1 LKIKIGL
8 KGKIDNE
15 GVVIMENLIKRFVK
29 YAKVHTT
36 SSEDSETVPSTEIQ
50 KNLGKILVEDL
61 KEIGLS
67 DAYMDDKGYVYATL
81 KSNTDKNL
89 KKIGFIAHMDTSPA
103 ASGENVN
110 PQIHRNYDGGDIVV
124 NKEKNIV
131 LSPNEFSILS
141 EKVGKTIITSD
152 GTTLLGADDKAGIT
166 EIIEA
171 LKYII
176 ENPQIEHSDIKV
188 CFTPDEEVGRGADFF
203 DVEGFNTDF
212 AYTVDGG
219 EIGELEY
226 ENFNASSVDIKII
239 GKSVHPGSAYN
250 VMINAASVA
259 TEFNSMVPQNEVPEK
274 TKGYEGFYMLTS
286 ISGEVDESKLSY
298 ILRDF
303 DLDGLNQRKAKIEEI
318 TKTLQQK
325 YGEDR
330 IIVDIKDSYY
340 NMKEKIEPVMY
351 IIDLAKKAMKDAD
364 IEPKIVPIRGGT
376 DGARISY
383 MGIPTPNLFT
393 GGYNFHGYYEY
404 AVAEEMEKAKEVI
417 INIVKNNK

>member
-1 LKIKIGL
+1 
-8 KGKIDNE
+8 
-15 GVVIMENLIKRFVK
+15 MENLIKRFVK

-36 SSEDSETVPSTEIQ
+36 SNEDSETVPSTEIQ

-81 KSNTDKNL
+81 KSNTYKNL

-226 ENFNASSVDIKII
+226 ENFNASSVDVKII

-250 VMINAASVA
+250 VMINATSVA

-286 ISGEVDESKLSY
+286 ISGEVDEAKLSY

-318 TKTLQQK
+318 AKTLQQK

-330 IIVDIKDSYY
+330 IIVEIKDSYY

>member
-1 LKIKIGL
+1 
-8 KGKIDNE
+8 
-15 GVVIMENLIKRFVK
+15 MENLIKRFVK

-36 SSEDSETVPSTEIQ
+36 SNEDSETVPSTEIQ

-250 VMINAASVA
+250 VMINAAAVA

-286 ISGEVDESKLSY
+286 ISGEVDEAKLSY

-318 TKTLQQK
+318 AKILQQK

-330 IIVDIKDSYY
+330 IIVEIKDSYY

>member
-1 LKIKIGL
+1 
-8 KGKIDNE
+8 
-15 GVVIMENLIKRFVK
+15 MENLIKRFVK

-50 KNLGKILVEDL
+50 KDLGKVLVEDL

-81 KSNTDKNL
+81 KANTDKNL

-141 EKVGKTIITSD
+141 EKLGKTIITSD

-250 VMINAASVA
+250 VMINAAAVA
-259 TEFNSMVPQNEVPEK
+259 TEFHSMVPQNEVPEK
-274 TKGYEGFYMLTS
+274 TKGYEGFYMLTY
-286 ISGEVDESKLSY
+286 IGGEVDEAKLSY

>member
-1 LKIKIGL
+1 
-8 KGKIDNE
+8 
-15 GVVIMENLIKRFVK
+15 MENLIKRFVK

-81 KSNTDKNL
+81 KANTDKKL

-286 ISGEVDESKLSY
+286 ISGEVDEAKLSY

-330 IIVDIKDSYY
+330 IIVEIKDSYY

>member
-1 LKIKIGL
+1 
-8 KGKIDNE
+8 
-15 GVVIMENLIKRFVK
+15 MENLIKRFVK

-36 SSEDSETVPSTEIQ
+36 SNEDSETVPSTEIQ

-110 PQIHRNYDGGDIVV
+110 PQIHRNYDGGDIIV

-226 ENFNASSVDIKII
+226 ENFNASSVDVKII

-286 ISGEVDESKLSY
+286 ISGEVDEAKLSY

-303 DLDGLNQRKAKIEEI
+303 DLDGLNQRKAKMEEI

-330 IIVDIKDSYY
+330 IIVEIKDSYY

>member
-1 LKIKIGL
+1 MQ
-8 KGKIDNE
+8 D
-15 GVVIMENLIKRFVK
+15 LINRFIK

-36 SSEDSETVPSTEIQ
+36 SSEYSESVPTTEIQ
-50 KNLGKILVEDL
+50 KDLGKILVEDL
-61 KEIGLS
+61 KEIGLE
-67 DAYMDDKGYVYATL
+67 DAHMDEKGYVYATL

-89 KKIGFIAHMDTSPA
+89 NKIGFIAHMDTSPA

-110 PQIHRNYDGGDIVV
+110 PQIHRNYDGGDIIV

-131 LSPNEFSILS
+131 LSPSEFSILS
-141 EKVGKTIITSD
+141 QKVGKTIITSD

-250 VMINAASVA
+250 VMINAAAVA

-286 ISGEVDESKLSY
+286 ISGEVDEAKLSY

-318 TKTLQQK
+318 AKILQQK

-330 IIVDIKDSYY
+330 IIVEIKDSYY

>member
-1 LKIKIGL
+1 
-8 KGKIDNE
+8 
-15 GVVIMENLIKRFVK
+15 MENLIKRFVK

-50 KNLGKILVEDL
+50 KDLGKILVEDL

-250 VMINAASVA
+250 VMINAAAVA
-259 TEFNSMVPQNEVPEK
+259 TEFHSMVPQNEVPEK
-274 TKGYEGFYMLTS
+274 TKGYEGFYMLTY
-286 ISGEVDESKLSY
+286 IGGEVDEAKLSY

-330 IIVDIKDSYY
+330 IIVEIKDSYY

-364 IEPKIVPIRGGT
+364 VEPKIVPIRGGT

>member
-1 LKIKIGL
+1 
-8 KGKIDNE
+8 
-15 GVVIMENLIKRFVK
+15 MENLIKRFVK

-141 EKVGKTIITSD
+141 EKLGKTIITSD

-286 ISGEVDESKLSY
+286 ISGEVDEAKLSY

>member
-1 LKIKIGL
+1 
-8 KGKIDNE
+8 
-15 GVVIMENLIKRFVK
+15 MENLIKRFVK

-50 KNLGKILVEDL
+50 KDLGKVLVEDL

-141 EKVGKTIITSD
+141 EKLGKTIITSD

-286 ISGEVDESKLSY
+286 ISGEVDEAKLSY

-330 IIVDIKDSYY
+330 IIVEIKDSYY

>member
-1 LKIKIGL
+1 
-8 KGKIDNE
+8 
-15 GVVIMENLIKRFVK
+15 MENLIKRFVK

-36 SSEDSETVPSTEIQ
+36 SSEYSETVPSTEIQ
-50 KNLGKILVEDL
+50 KDLGKILVEDL

-250 VMINAASVA
+250 VMINAAAVA
-259 TEFNSMVPQNEVPEK
+259 TEFHSMVPQNEVPEK
-274 TKGYEGFYMLTS
+274 TKGYEGFYMLTY
-286 ISGEVDESKLSY
+286 IGGEVDEAKLSY

-330 IIVDIKDSYY
+330 IIVEIKDSYY

>member
-1 LKIKIGL
+1 
-8 KGKIDNE
+8 
-15 GVVIMENLIKRFVK
+15 MENLIKRFVK

-50 KNLGKILVEDL
+50 KDLGKVLVEDL

-81 KSNTDKNL
+81 KANTDKNL

-131 LSPNEFSILS
+131 LSPNKFSILS
-141 EKVGKTIITSD
+141 EKLGKTIITSD

-250 VMINAASVA
+250 VMINAAAVA
-259 TEFNSMVPQNEVPEK
+259 TEFHSMVPQNEVPEK
-274 TKGYEGFYMLTS
+274 TKGYEGFYMLTY
-286 ISGEVDESKLSY
+286 IGGEVDEAKLSY

-330 IIVDIKDSYY
+330 IIVEIKDSYY

>member
-1 LKIKIGL
+1 
-8 KGKIDNE
+8 
-15 GVVIMENLIKRFVK
+15 MENLIKRFVK

-81 KSNTDKNL
+81 KSNTDKKL

-110 PQIHRNYDGGDIVV
+110 PQIHRNYDGGDIIV

-250 VMINAASVA
+250 VMINAAAVA

-286 ISGEVDESKLSY
+286 ISGEVDEAKLSY

-318 TKTLQQK
+318 AKILQQK

-330 IIVDIKDSYY
+330 IIVEIKDSYY

>member
-1 LKIKIGL
+1 
-8 KGKIDNE
+8 
-15 GVVIMENLIKRFVK
+15 MENLIKRFVK

-50 KNLGKILVEDL
+50 KDLGKILVEDL

-226 ENFNASSVDIKII
+226 ENFNASSVDVKII

-250 VMINAASVA
+250 VMINAAAVA
-259 TEFNSMVPQNEVPEK
+259 TEFHSMVPQNEVPEK
-274 TKGYEGFYMLTS
+274 TKGYEGFYMLTY
-286 ISGEVDESKLSY
+286 IGGEVDEAKLSY

-330 IIVDIKDSYY
+330 IIVEIKDSYY

>member
-1 LKIKIGL
+1 
-8 KGKIDNE
+8 
-15 GVVIMENLIKRFVK
+15 MENLIKRFVK

-36 SSEDSETVPSTEIQ
+36 SNEDSETVPSTEIQ

-81 KSNTDKNL
+81 KANTDKNL

-141 EKVGKTIITSD
+141 EKLGKTIITSD

-250 VMINAASVA
+250 VMINAAAVA
-259 TEFNSMVPQNEVPEK
+259 TEFHSMVPQNEVPEK
-274 TKGYEGFYMLTS
+274 TKGYEGFYMLTY
-286 ISGEVDESKLSY
+286 IGGEVDEAKLSY

-330 IIVDIKDSYY
+330 IIVEIKDSYY

>member
-1 LKIKIGL
+1 
-8 KGKIDNE
+8 
-15 GVVIMENLIKRFVK
+15 MENLIKRFVK

-36 SSEDSETVPSTEIQ
+36 SNEDSETVPSSEIQ

-110 PQIHRNYDGGDIVV
+110 PQIHRNYDGGDIIV

-131 LSPNEFSILS
+131 LSPSEFSILS
-141 EKVGKTIITSD
+141 QKIGKTIITSD

-286 ISGEVDESKLSY
+286 ISGEVDEAKLSY

>member
-1 LKIKIGL
+1 
-8 KGKIDNE
+8 
-15 GVVIMENLIKRFVK
+15 MENLIKRFVK

-50 KNLGKILVEDL
+50 KDLGKILVEDL

-81 KSNTDKNL
+81 KANTDKKL

-250 VMINAASVA
+250 VMINAAAVA
-259 TEFNSMVPQNEVPEK
+259 TEFHSMVPQSEVPEK
-274 TKGYEGFYMLTS
+274 TKGYEGFYMLTY
-286 ISGEVDESKLSY
+286 IGGEVDEAKLSY

-330 IIVDIKDSYY
+330 IIVEIKDSYY

>member
-1 LKIKIGL
+1 
-8 KGKIDNE
+8 
-15 GVVIMENLIKRFVK
+15 MENLIKRFVK

-50 KNLGKILVEDL
+50 KDLGKVLVEDL

-81 KSNTDKNL
+81 KANTDKNL

-141 EKVGKTIITSD
+141 EKLGKTIITSD

-250 VMINAASVA
+250 VMINAAAVA
-259 TEFNSMVPQNEVPEK
+259 TEFHSMVPQNEVPEK
-274 TKGYEGFYMLTS
+274 TKGYEGFYMLTY
-286 ISGEVDESKLSY
+286 IGGEVDEAKLSY

-318 TKTLQQK
+318 AKTLQQK

-330 IIVDIKDSYY
+330 IIVEIKDSYY

-376 DGARISY
+376 DEARISY

>member
-1 LKIKIGL
+1 
-8 KGKIDNE
+8 
-15 GVVIMENLIKRFVK
+15 MENLIKRFVK

-36 SSEDSETVPSTEIQ
+36 SREDSETVPSTEIQ
-50 KNLGKILVEDL
+50 KDLGKILVEDL

-81 KSNTDKNL
+81 KANTDKNL

-131 LSPNEFSILS
+131 LSANEFSILS

-250 VMINAASVA
+250 VMINAAAVA

-286 ISGEVDESKLSY
+286 ISGEVDEAKLSY

-318 TKTLQQK
+318 AKILQQK

-330 IIVDIKDSYY
+330 IIVEIKDSYY

>member
-1 LKIKIGL
+1 
-8 KGKIDNE
+8 
-15 GVVIMENLIKRFVK
+15 MENLIKRFVK

-36 SSEDSETVPSTEIQ
+36 SNEDSETVPSTEIQ

-110 PQIHRNYDGGDIVV
+110 PQIHRNYDGGDIIV

-131 LSPNEFSILS
+131 LSPSEFSILS
-141 EKVGKTIITSD
+141 QKIGKTIITSD

-286 ISGEVDESKLSY
+286 ISGEVDEAKLSY

>member
-1 LKIKIGL
+1 
-8 KGKIDNE
+8 
-15 GVVIMENLIKRFVK
+15 MENLIKRFVK

-50 KNLGKILVEDL
+50 KDLGKILVEDL

-81 KSNTDKNL
+81 KANTDKNL

-141 EKVGKTIITSD
+141 EKLGKTIITSD

-259 TEFNSMVPQNEVPEK
+259 TEFHSMVPQNEVPEK

-286 ISGEVDESKLSY
+286 ISGEVDEAKLSY

-318 TKTLQQK
+318 AKILQQK

-330 IIVDIKDSYY
+330 IIVEIKDSYY

>member
-1 LKIKIGL
+1 
-8 KGKIDNE
+8 
-15 GVVIMENLIKRFVK
+15 MENLLNRFLKYVK
-29 YAKVHTT
+29 IHTT
-36 SSEDSETVPSTEIQ
+36 SSEDSETIPTTEIQ

-67 DAYMDDKGYVYATL
+67 NAYMDDYGYVYATL
-81 KSNTDKNL
+81 KSNTNKKL

-103 ASGENVN
+103 ANGENVN
-110 PQIHRNYDGGDIVV
+110 PQIYKNYDGKDIVI

-131 LSPNEFSILS
+131 LSPKEFEVLGKKI
-141 EKVGKTIITSD
+141 GKTIITSD
-152 GTTLLGADDKAGIT
+152 GTTLLGADDKAGIA
-166 EIIEA
+166 EIIEVI
-171 LKYII
+171 KYII
-176 ENPQIEHSDIKV
+176 ENPQIEHSDIKI
-188 CFTPDEEVGRGADFF
+188 CFTPDEEVGKGADFF
-203 DVEGFNTDF
+203 DIEKFNTDF

-226 ENFNASSVDIKII
+226 ENFNAASADIKII

-259 TEFNSMVPQNEVPEK
+259 TEFHAMVPKNEVPEK
-274 TKGYEGFYMLTS
+274 TKGYDGFYMLTD
-286 ISGEVDESKLSY
+286 ISGEVDKAELSY

-303 DLDGLNQRKAKIEEI
+303 DLEGLNKRKEKILEIAKI
-318 TKTLQQK
+318 LQQK
-325 YGEDR
+325 YGKDR
-330 IIVDIKDSYY
+330 IIVNIKDSYY

-351 IIDLAKKAMKDAD
+351 IIDLAKEAMKEAD

-404 AVAEEMEKAKEVI
+404 AVAEEMEKAKQVI
-417 INIVKNNK
+417 INIIKNNN

>member
-1 LKIKIGL
+1 
-8 KGKIDNE
+8 
-15 GVVIMENLIKRFVK
+15 MENLIKRFVK

-36 SSEDSETVPSTEIQ
+36 SNEDSETVPSTEIQ

-81 KSNTDKNL
+81 KSNTDKKL

-110 PQIHRNYDGGDIVV
+110 PQIHRNYDGGDIIV

-131 LSPNEFSILS
+131 LSPSEFSILS
-141 EKVGKTIITSD
+141 QKVGKTIITSD

-250 VMINAASVA
+250 VMINAAAVA

-286 ISGEVDESKLSY
+286 ISGEVDEAKLSY

-318 TKTLQQK
+318 AKILQQK

-330 IIVDIKDSYY
+330 IIVEIKDSYY

>member
-1 LKIKIGL
+1 
-8 KGKIDNE
+8 
-15 GVVIMENLIKRFVK
+15 MENLIKRFVK

-36 SSEDSETVPSTEIQ
+36 SNEDSETVPSTEIQ

-110 PQIHRNYDGGDIVV
+110 PQIHRNYDGGDIIV

-131 LSPNEFSILS
+131 LSPSEFSILS
-141 EKVGKTIITSD
+141 QKIGKTIITSD

-176 ENPQIEHSDIKV
+176 ESPQIEHSDIKV

-286 ISGEVDESKLSY
+286 ISGEVDEAKLSY

-330 IIVDIKDSYY
+330 IIVEIKDSYY

>member
-1 LKIKIGL
+1 
-8 KGKIDNE
+8 
-15 GVVIMENLIKRFVK
+15 MENLIKRFVK

-50 KNLGKILVEDL
+50 KDLGKILVEDL

-81 KSNTDKNL
+81 KANTDKNL

-250 VMINAASVA
+250 VMINAAAVA
-259 TEFNSMVPQNEVPEK
+259 TEFHSMVPQNEVPEK
-274 TKGYEGFYMLTS
+274 TKGYEGFYMLTY
-286 ISGEVDESKLSY
+286 IGGEVDEAKLSY

-330 IIVDIKDSYY
+330 IIVEIKDSYY

-364 IEPKIVPIRGGT
+364 VEPKIVPIRGGT

>member
-1 LKIKIGL
+1 
-8 KGKIDNE
+8 
-15 GVVIMENLIKRFVK
+15 MENLIKRFVK

-50 KNLGKILVEDL
+50 KDLGKVLVEDL

-81 KSNTDKNL
+81 KANTDKNL

-141 EKVGKTIITSD
+141 EKLGKTIITSD

-250 VMINAASVA
+250 VMINAAAVA
-259 TEFNSMVPQNEVPEK
+259 TEFHSMVPQNEVPEK
-274 TKGYEGFYMLTS
+274 TKGYEGFYMLTY
-286 ISGEVDESKLSY
+286 IGGEVDEAKLSY

-330 IIVDIKDSYY
+330 IIVEIKDSYY

-351 IIDLAKKAMKDAD
+351 IIDLAKKAMKDTD
-364 IEPKIVPIRGGT
+364 VEPKIVPIRGGT

>member
-1 LKIKIGL
+1 
-8 KGKIDNE
+8 
-15 GVVIMENLIKRFVK
+15 MENLIKRFVK

-36 SSEDSETVPSTEIQ
+36 SNEDSETVPSTEIQ
-50 KNLGKILVEDL
+50 KDLGKILVEDL

-81 KSNTDKNL
+81 KSNTDKKL

-141 EKVGKTIITSD
+141 EKLGKTIITSD

-226 ENFNASSVDIKII
+226 ENFNASSVDVKII

-250 VMINAASVA
+250 VMINAAAVA
-259 TEFNSMVPQNEVPEK
+259 TEFHSMVPQNEVPEK
-274 TKGYEGFYMLTS
+274 TKGYEGFYMLTY
-286 ISGEVDESKLSY
+286 IGGEVDEAKLSY

-330 IIVDIKDSYY
+330 IIVEIKDSYY

>member
-1 LKIKIGL
+1 
-8 KGKIDNE
+8 
-15 GVVIMENLIKRFVK
+15 MENLIKRFVK

-36 SSEDSETVPSTEIQ
+36 SNEDSETVPSTEIQ
-50 KNLGKILVEDL
+50 KDLGKILVEDL

-81 KSNTDKNL
+81 KANTDKKL

-250 VMINAASVA
+250 VMINAAAVA

-286 ISGEVDESKLSY
+286 ISGEVDEAKLSY

-318 TKTLQQK
+318 AKILQQK

-330 IIVDIKDSYY
+330 IIVEIKDSYY

>member
-1 LKIKIGL
+1 
-8 KGKIDNE
+8 
-15 GVVIMENLIKRFVK
+15 MENLIKRFVK

-36 SSEDSETVPSTEIQ
+36 SNEDSETVPSTEIQ
-50 KNLGKILVEDL
+50 KDLGKILVEDL

-259 TEFNSMVPQNEVPEK
+259 TEFHSMVPQNEVPEK

-286 ISGEVDESKLSY
+286 ISGEVDEAKLSY

-318 TKTLQQK
+318 AKILQQK

-330 IIVDIKDSYY
+330 IIVEIKDSYY

-364 IEPKIVPIRGGT
+364 IEPKIVPIREGT

>member
-1 LKIKIGL
+1 
-8 KGKIDNE
+8 
-15 GVVIMENLIKRFVK
+15 MENLIKRFVK

-36 SSEDSETVPSTEIQ
+36 SNEDSETVPSTEIQ

-286 ISGEVDESKLSY
+286 ISGEVDEAKLSY

-330 IIVDIKDSYY
+330 IIVEIKDSYY

>member
-1 LKIKIGL
+1 
-8 KGKIDNE
+8 
-15 GVVIMENLIKRFVK
+15 MENLIKRFVK

-50 KNLGKILVEDL
+50 KDLGKILVEDL

-250 VMINAASVA
+250 VMINAAAVA
-259 TEFNSMVPQNEVPEK
+259 TEFHSMVPQNEVPEK
-274 TKGYEGFYMLTS
+274 TKGYEGFYMLTY
-286 ISGEVDESKLSY
+286 IGGEVDEAKLSY

>member
-1 LKIKIGL
+1 
-8 KGKIDNE
+8 
-15 GVVIMENLIKRFVK
+15 MENLIKRFVK

-50 KNLGKILVEDL
+50 KDLGKILVEDL

-81 KSNTDKNL
+81 KANTDKKL
-89 KKIGFIAHMDTSPA
+89 KKIGFIAHMDTSPV

-176 ENPQIEHSDIKV
+176 ENLEIEHSDIKV

-250 VMINAASVA
+250 VMINAAAVA
-259 TEFNSMVPQNEVPEK
+259 TEFHSMVPQNEVPEK
-274 TKGYEGFYMLTS
+274 TKGYEGFYMLTY
-286 ISGEVDESKLSY
+286 IGGEVDEAKLSY

-330 IIVDIKDSYY
+330 IIVEIKDSYY

>member
-1 LKIKIGL
+1 
-8 KGKIDNE
+8 
-15 GVVIMENLIKRFVK
+15 MENLIKRFVK

-141 EKVGKTIITSD
+141 EKIGKTIITSD

-226 ENFNASSVDIKII
+226 ENFNASSVDVKII

-286 ISGEVDESKLSY
+286 ISGEVDEAKLSY

-330 IIVDIKDSYY
+330 IIVEIKDSYY

>member
-1 LKIKIGL
+1 MQ
-8 KGKIDNE
+8 D
-15 GVVIMENLIKRFVK
+15 LINRFIK

-36 SSEDSETVPSTEIQ
+36 SSEHSESVPTTEIQ
-50 KNLGKILVEDL
+50 KDLGKILVEDL
-61 KEIGLS
+61 KQIGLE
-67 DAYMDDKGYVYATL
+67 DAHMDEKGYVYATL

-89 KKIGFIAHMDTSPA
+89 NKIGFIAHMDTSPA

-110 PQIHRNYDGGDIVV
+110 PQIHKNYDGNDIVI
-124 NKEKNIV
+124 NSEKNII
-131 LSPNEFSILS
+131 LSPKEFNLLKD
-141 EKVGKTIITSD
+141 KVGKTIITSD
-152 GTTLLGADDKAGIT
+152 GTTLLGADDKAGIA
-166 EIIEA
+166 EIMES
-171 LKYII
+171 LKYIAKHQ
-176 ENPQIEHSDIKV
+176 EIEHSDIYV
-188 CFTPDEEVGRGADFF
+188 CFTPDEEVGKGADLF
-203 DVEGFNTDF
+203 DVDKFKADF

-226 ENFNASSVDIKII
+226 ENFNAASANIKII
-239 GKSVHPGSAYN
+239 GKSVHPGYAYN

-259 TEFNSMVPQNEVPEK
+259 SEFNSMVPNEVPEN
-274 TKGYEGFYMLTS
+274 TQGYEGFYMLNS
-286 ISGEVDESKLSY
+286 ISGEVDKAEIFY

-303 DLDGLNQRKAKIEEI
+303 DLNGLEKRKSKIREI
-318 TKTLQQK
+318 AKTLQQK

-351 IIDLAKKAMKDAD
+351 IIDLAKKAMEDAD
-364 IEPKIVPIRGGT
+364 VEARIVPIRGGT

-404 AVAEEMEKAKEVI
+404 AVVEEMEKAKSVI
-417 INIVKNNK
+417 INIVKNNKNY

>member
-1 LKIKIGL
+1 
-8 KGKIDNE
+8 
-15 GVVIMENLIKRFVK
+15 MENLIKRFVK

-36 SSEDSETVPSTEIQ
+36 SNEDSETVPSTEIQ

-110 PQIHRNYDGGDIVV
+110 PQIHRNYDGGDIIV

-131 LSPNEFSILS
+131 LSPSEFSILS
-141 EKVGKTIITSD
+141 QKIGKTIITSD

-203 DVEGFNTDF
+203 NVEGFNTDF

-286 ISGEVDESKLSY
+286 ISGEVDEAKLSY

>member
-1 LKIKIGL
+1 M
-8 KGKIDNE
+8 
-15 GVVIMENLIKRFVK
+15 MENLINRFIK

-36 SSEDSETVPSTEIQ
+36 SSEESETVPSTEIQ
-50 KNLGKILVEDL
+50 KDLGKILVEDL

-67 DAYMDDKGYVYATL
+67 DAHMDDKGYVYATL
-81 KSNTDKNL
+81 KSNTDKEL

-103 ASGENVN
+103 ASGKGVN
-110 PQIHRNYDGGDIVV
+110 PQIHKNYDGGDIVV
-124 NKEKNIV
+124 NKDKNIV
-131 LSPNEFSILS
+131 LSPNEFSTLQD
-141 EKVGKTIITSD
+141 KVGKTIITSD

-171 LKYII
+171 LKFIV
-176 ENPQIEHSDIKV
+176 EHPEIEHSDIHV

-203 DVEGFNTDF
+203 DVDKFNADF

-239 GKSVHPGSAYN
+239 GKSVHPGYAYN

-259 TEFNSMVPQNEVPEK
+259 SEFHNMVPKDEVPEN
-274 TKGYEGFYMLTS
+274 TQGYEGFYMLTS
-286 ISGEVDESKLSY
+286 ISGEVDEAKLSY

-303 DLDGLNQRKAKIEEI
+303 DLNGLNKRKDKIKEI
-318 TKTLQQK
+318 ANTLQQK

-330 IIVDIKDSYY
+330 IIVEIKDSYY

-351 IIDLAKKAMKDAD
+351 IIDLAKGAMEEAD
-364 IEPKIVPIRGGT
+364 VEARIVPIRGGT

-393 GGYNFHGYYEY
+393 GGYNFHGFYEY

-417 INIVKNNK
+417 INIIKNNK

>member
-1 LKIKIGL
+1 
-8 KGKIDNE
+8 
-15 GVVIMENLIKRFVK
+15 MENLIKRFVK

-36 SSEDSETVPSTEIQ
+36 SNEDSETVPSTEIQ

-141 EKVGKTIITSD
+141 EKLGKTIITSD

-226 ENFNASSVDIKII
+226 ENFNASSVDVKII

-286 ISGEVDESKLSY
+286 ISGEVDEAKLSY

-330 IIVDIKDSYY
+330 IIVEIKDSYY

>member
-1 LKIKIGL
+1 
-8 KGKIDNE
+8 
-15 GVVIMENLIKRFVK
+15 MENLIKRFVK

-81 KSNTDKNL
+81 KANTDKKL

-110 PQIHRNYDGGDIVV
+110 PQIHRNYDGGNIIV

-131 LSPNEFSILS
+131 LSPSEFSILS
-141 EKVGKTIITSD
+141 QKIGKTIITSD

-286 ISGEVDESKLSY
+286 ISGEVDEAKLSY

>member
-1 LKIKIGL
+1 
-8 KGKIDNE
+8 
-15 GVVIMENLIKRFVK
+15 MENLIKRFVK

-36 SSEDSETVPSTEIQ
+36 SNEDSETVPSTEIQ

-81 KSNTDKNL
+81 KANTDKNL

-110 PQIHRNYDGGDIVV
+110 PQIHRNYDGGDIIV

-131 LSPNEFSILS
+131 LSPSEFSILS
-141 EKVGKTIITSD
+141 QKIGKTIITSD

-286 ISGEVDESKLSY
+286 ISGEVDEAKLSY

>member
-1 LKIKIGL
+1 
-8 KGKIDNE
+8 
-15 GVVIMENLIKRFVK
+15 MENLIKRFVK

-50 KNLGKILVEDL
+50 KDLGKILVEDL

-81 KSNTDKNL
+81 KANTDKNL

-250 VMINAASVA
+250 VMINAAAVA
-259 TEFNSMVPQNEVPEK
+259 TEFHSMVPQNEVPEK
-274 TKGYEGFYMLTS
+274 TKGYEGFYMLTY
-286 ISGEVDESKLSY
+286 IGGEVDEAKLSY

-330 IIVDIKDSYY
+330 IIVEIKDSYY

-351 IIDLAKKAMKDAD
+351 IIDLAKKAMKDTD
-364 IEPKIVPIRGGT
+364 VEPKIVPIRGGT

>member
-1 LKIKIGL
+1 
-8 KGKIDNE
+8 
-15 GVVIMENLIKRFVK
+15 MENLIKRFVK

-50 KNLGKILVEDL
+50 KDLGKVLVEDL

-250 VMINAASVA
+250 VMINAAAVA
-259 TEFNSMVPQNEVPEK
+259 TEFHSMVPQNEVPEK
-274 TKGYEGFYMLTS
+274 TKGYEGFYMLTY
-286 ISGEVDESKLSY
+286 IGGEVDEAKLSY

-330 IIVDIKDSYY
+330 IIVEIKDSYY

-364 IEPKIVPIRGGT
+364 VEPKIVPIRGGT